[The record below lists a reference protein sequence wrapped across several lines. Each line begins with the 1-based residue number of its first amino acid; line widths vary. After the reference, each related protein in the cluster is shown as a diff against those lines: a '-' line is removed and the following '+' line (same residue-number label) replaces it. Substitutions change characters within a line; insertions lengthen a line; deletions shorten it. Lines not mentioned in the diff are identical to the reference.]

1 MTQNQAKMKQV
12 KANLLTKDMS
22 AFKETKPNF
31 SEYEVSF
38 RRWLISQIDGGYIGL
53 EEAKSRFNICSK
65 SFKGII
71 RRWQELYSD
80 ELHLSLSLMSSKERS
95 DHKKLEQRIKELE
108 KQLEY
113 AQMKN
118 VAINTLV
125 DIAEKELKI
134 SIRKKSGPKQ

>member
-1 MTQNQAKMKQV
+1 MQNSKEAKLSDHMDGFQV
-12 KANLLTKDMS
+12 QKI
-22 AFKETKPNF
+22 NF
-31 SEYEVSF
+31 NDFEISF
-38 RRWLISQIDGGYIGL
+38 RRWIVSQLDSGLISL
-53 EEAKSRFNICSK
+53 EEIRDRFHLSRTEYK
-65 SFKGII
+65 KII
-71 RRWQELYSD
+71 KKWQERYSD
-80 ELHLSLSLMSSKERS
+80 ELHLSLSLMSSKERA